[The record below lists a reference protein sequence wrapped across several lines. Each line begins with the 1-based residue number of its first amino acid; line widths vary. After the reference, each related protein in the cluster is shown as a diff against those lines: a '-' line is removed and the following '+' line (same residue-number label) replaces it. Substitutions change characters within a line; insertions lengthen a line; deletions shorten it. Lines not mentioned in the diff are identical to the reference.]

1 MVIFSPQGV
10 YVHQAEQL
18 ENLKRERERE
28 RERESLQAVI
38 GLINYAHPEGGSAGS
53 KCIALIPTG
62 GPWFRHLQTQPYLK
76 VCRFSHP
83 VQLSCEHILPCFL
96 NIYELQVL

>member
-28 RERESLQAVI
+28 RERERRERVSRQ
-38 GLINYAHPEGGSAGS
+38 
-53 KCIALIPTG
+53 
-62 GPWFRHLQTQPYLK
+62 
-76 VCRFSHP
+76 
-83 VQLSCEHILPCFL
+83 
-96 NIYELQVL
+96 